1 MAWGDNS
8 DGQLGDDT
16 TTDSD
21 VPVPVSGL
29 VDATN
34 VKAGEDFSMAL
45 FDYGTVVEW
54 GDNSDG
60 QLGDGTTTDSDVP
73 VRATEVGTHVRSI
86 RAGSDFAVA
95 LVANQTVWAWG
106 DNSDGQ
112 LGNGTTTDSAV
123 PVPVSGLSFIKG
135 IAAGGSH
142 ALALQKGGT
151 VAAWGDNSDG
161 QLGDGTTTGSDVPV
175 PVTGLRHARAI
186 AAGGSHS
193 LALLSGGVWA
203 WGDNSDGQLG
213 NGTTTDS
220 DVPVPVTGLS
230 GVLSISAGGAF
241 SMAHIRNW
249 SPTLPSTGRTAVR
262 VGSPFSKTFRVKS
275 HPAVAAFS
283 ETGSIPTGV
292 TFVDNHNDTA
302 TLSGT
307 PTTSGTYPLT
317 VTASNGVGSPSNEAF
332 RLVVTPLSS
341 SRAHERHRR

>member
-1 MAWGDNS
+1 MTDGRLAGRAVATIAVAMISAAGLVGFVWAGAASAAVYVPGAATWGANS
-8 DGQLGDDT
+8 MGQLG
-16 TTDSD
+16 
-21 VPVPVSGL
+21 
-29 VDATN
+29 N
-34 VKAGEDFSMAL
+34 
-45 FDYGTVVEW
+45 
-54 GDNSDG
+54 
-60 QLGDGTTTDSDVP
+60 GTTTDSSLYQV
-73 VRATEVGTHVRSI
+73 VGGLSGVQAVS
-86 RAGSDFAVA
+86 AGDDFALA
-95 LVANQTVWAWG
+95 LMRNGTVMAWG

-112 LGNGTTTDSAV
+112 LGNGTTTDSDV
-123 PVPVSGLSFIKG
+123 PVTVSGLMNVEAVS
-135 IAAGGSH
+135 AGGAHS
-142 ALALQKGGT
+142 LALLTNGT
-151 VAAWGDNSDG
+151 VMAWGDNSDG
-161 QLGDGTTTGSDVPV
+161 QLGD
-175 PVTGLRHARAI
+175 
-186 AAGGSHS
+186 
-193 LALLSGGVWA
+193 
-203 WGDNSDGQLG
+203 
-213 NGTTTDS
+213 GTTTDS